1 MICEKHKEEK
11 VLQGKK
17 YRCKTCNK
25 EYQTKWYQDNKELQC
40 RKAIYNK
47 KRTKEDNRN
56 YILEY
61 LNKNPCKICGESDI
75 LVLEFDHL
83 INKKNNISEMISGG
97 HSLETLKKEI
107 EKCQVL
113 CANCHRRKT
122 AIEQNTYR
130 NKSLSCNSAGRVL
143 DC

>member
-1 MICEKHKEEK
+1 MICEKHNEEK

-17 YRCKTCNK
+17 FRCKSCNK
-25 EYQTKWYQDNKELQC
+25 EYQAKWYKDNKEIQC
-40 RKAIYNK
+40 RNVKDNK
-47 KRTKEDNRN
+47 KRNKEDNRN

-61 LNKNPCKICGESDI
+61 LNKNPCKMCGESDI

-83 INKKNNISEMISGG
+83 ANKKNNISEMIGGG

-130 NKSLSCNSAGRVL
+130 NKSLSGSSVGSSA
-143 DC
+143 